1 MQDLLTFTAEQAN
14 KKRNSYIVYQRSRNS
29 VINMK
34 SNGQYNKE
42 QLGIISKRNQ
52 KWQPRN
58 EFTYPVLAAIIKL
71 VLLIPSMSDDR
82 EERTNHTAEG
92 IVFLSGNVTKNNR
105 IRLSLY
111 SKM

>member
-14 KKRNSYIVYQRSRNS
+14 KKRNSYIVYPRSRNS
-29 VINMK
+29 LINMK